1 MRLNQSIEKKEEGVR
16 MRAKI
21 VCFMFILCSIGIL
34 EAKDPSVYFT
44 TDTDLAK
51 KCIEYIQKEQES
63 IRIASH
69 RLSNTQVISALL
81 QAFRRGVLVEVVV
94 DAETVTKHSRL
105 QLLAN
110 EGATVLI
117 WKSEAKKKDHM
128 HHSFCLFGKELTWT
142 GSYSFSL
149 QKKFNHKEN
158 VTVFSDEKISKSF
171 LKEFDAVKKGNT
183 VSFLEYVKEL

>member
-1 MRLNQSIEKKEEGVR
+1 

-21 VCFMFILCSIGIL
+21 ACFIFVLGSIGVL
-34 EAKDPSVYFT
+34 RAKEPSVYFT

-51 KCIEYIQKEQES
+51 KCIEYIQKEPES

-69 RLSNTQVISALL
+69 RLSNTQVIAALL
-81 QAFRRGVLVEVVV
+81 QAYKRGVLLEVIV

-110 EGATVLI
+110 EGATVLV

-128 HHSFCLFGKELTWT
+128 HHSFCLFGKELVWT

-149 QKKFNHKEN
+149 PKKFNHKESA
-158 VTVFSDEKISKSF
+158 TIFFDDKLFKSF
-171 LKEFDAVKKGNT
+171 SSEFDMINKGNT
-183 VSFLEYVKEL
+183 LPFLDYVNSL